1 MQSNHPI
8 AAVDG
13 LPARLSHLIELQT
26 PDDPSRTPRQ
36 DNAFSRSTQHT
47 LRFAAAFPATETE
60 DGRPVVDPGS
70 YLLAELALA
79 AGRADVQMTPELPNR
94 RVLKVLLG
102 DALAG
107 VERLKDRLDRGR
119 SGTAPG
125 ALETAIAAPSLT
137 AMLAEAA
144 RIADES
150 TGGQEI
156 RVDARHALA
165 ACLATLEAQ
174 QVIWSAGLAT
184 EAPTIVIDR
193 VRNAFLEAVLGP
205 EGSIANERGDDPS
218 VWQGIAERIQPDTR
232 VVLPEPERRSDTH
245 YVRDSPAA
253 TLADDRLG
261 LAAEARALAEV
272 MCLREPGPPLAIGLF
287 GDWGSGK
294 STYMNLIEAAIG
306 EIGERTAVDPAAKA
320 LFVDGV
326 VHIKFNAW
334 HYNDADLWTS
344 LTSEFFRQLRN
355 GGHVGRSDADYQALV
370 KEVAARVAAAEQ
382 EAEDVGEDLGQKR
395 AAAEGQRQKLA
406 GLARDSARRRAEA
419 LAEASREVARSV
431 ADADATRI
439 GDVLAA
445 LGHDAP
451 AEGAAAAKALAVE
464 ADRALQGF
472 GQVSATG
479 RALLNVV
486 AGRGGL
492 IAKRVYAAFAL
503 GFLGIGG
510 LIWLK
515 AAYPET
521 FGAGEAALLGL
532 IAALGAVGA
541 AVAQVHRFV
550 DPVFRTANAFA
561 EKLETAE
568 ATAAA
573 EEKTA
578 RDALARLEAEIAGI
592 EARRQTLMADA
603 ARFRGGAPEQVLDF
617 FLNESDATR
626 AFDSG
631 LGVVSRVR
639 RAFEQL
645 DAIFREAAAEGRRRP
660 DAARFERIVLYI
672 DDLDRCRAKQV
683 VEVLEAAHLLLA
695 FPLFVVVVGV
705 DARWLEK
712 SLLEYYK
719 DKLDNGGKGDAALS
733 GQATVHD
740 FLEKIFQI
748 PVRLRR
754 LSTLPGEAYRSY
766 IRAAAGPVSYGDA
779 SGQSRD
785 EGGTGAG
792 RTDIHRV
799 DVEIKPA
806 PPAAGA
812 AAEQVRLTR
821 EEVELFET
829 LGPVVGKTPRA
840 IKRFVN
846 LYRLMRGMRR
856 GLALDEFLGVGAPP
870 GAARPYAA
878 VQFWLAADVG
888 LAETQAGRLRR
899 AIAAAGAID
908 SVDAILFAPLIP
920 PVPGAAEPPDMQPGP
935 PYTPAPAWW
944 ADMSAFWQSVPS
956 AERRSL
962 YDAMQAALD
971 LLPAPDGMP
980 LFKSALEETRRF
992 SAGRT

>member
-1 MQSNHPI
+1 
-8 AAVDG
+8 
-13 LPARLSHLIELQT
+13 
-26 PDDPSRTPRQ
+26 
-36 DNAFSRSTQHT
+36 
-47 LRFAAAFPATETE
+47 
-60 DGRPVVDPGS
+60 
-70 YLLAELALA
+70 
-79 AGRADVQMTPELPNR
+79 
-94 RVLKVLLG
+94 
-102 DALAG
+102 
-107 VERLKDRLDRGR
+107 
-119 SGTAPG
+119 
-125 ALETAIAAPSLT
+125 
-137 AMLAEAA
+137 
-144 RIADES
+144 
-150 TGGQEI
+150 
-156 RVDARHALA
+156 
-165 ACLATLEAQ
+165 
-174 QVIWSAGLAT
+174 
-184 EAPTIVIDR
+184 
-193 VRNAFLEAVLGP
+193 
-205 EGSIANERGDDPS
+205 
-218 VWQGIAERIQPDTR
+218 
-232 VVLPEPERRSDTH
+232 
-245 YVRDSPAA
+245 
-253 TLADDRLG
+253 
-261 LAAEARALAEV
+261 EV
-272 MCLREPGPPLAIGLF
+272 
-287 GDWGSGK
+287 
-294 STYMNLIEAAIG
+294 
-306 EIGERTAVDPAAKA
+306 
-320 LFVDGV
+320 
-326 VHIKFNAW
+326 
-334 HYNDADLWTS
+334 
-344 LTSEFFRQLRN
+344 FRQLRN
-355 GGHVGRSDADYQALV
+355 GGHAGRSDADYQALV

-382 EAEDVGEDLGQKR
+382 EAEDVGEDLGLKR
-395 AAAEGQRQKLA
+395 AAAEGERRKLA
-406 GLARDSARRRAEA
+406 GLARDTARRRAES

-431 ADADATRI
+431 AAADAKRI

-472 GQVSATG
+472 GQASATG
-479 RALLNVV
+479 RGLLNAV

-515 AAYPET
+515 AAFPET

-532 IAALGAVGA
+532 IAAFGAVGA

-568 ATAAA
+568 ATASA

-578 RDALARLEAEIAGI
+578 REALARLEAEIAGI

-603 ARFRGGAPEQVLDF
+603 TRFRGAAPEQVLDF

-631 LGVVSRVR
+631 LGIVSRVR

-719 DKLDNGGKGDAALS
+719 DKLDTGGDGDAALS

-754 LSTLPGEAYRSY
+754 LSTLPGDAYRSY

-779 SGQSRD
+779 GGPSRD
-785 EGGTGAG
+785 DGEASGG
-792 RTDIHRV
+792 RTEIHPV

-821 EEVELFET
+821 EEVGLFET

-888 LAETQAGRLRR
+888 LPETQATRLRR
-899 AIAAAGAID
+899 AIAAANAADSIEAIMFA
-908 SVDAILFAPLIP
+908 AIVP
-920 PVPGAAEPPDMQPGP
+920 PVPGSTDPPKIEPRP
-935 PYTPAPAWW
+935 PYT
-944 ADMSAFWQSVPS
+944 
-956 AERRSL
+956 
-962 YDAMQAALD
+962 
-971 LLPAPDGMP
+971 
-980 LFKSALEETRRF
+980 
-992 SAGRT
+992 